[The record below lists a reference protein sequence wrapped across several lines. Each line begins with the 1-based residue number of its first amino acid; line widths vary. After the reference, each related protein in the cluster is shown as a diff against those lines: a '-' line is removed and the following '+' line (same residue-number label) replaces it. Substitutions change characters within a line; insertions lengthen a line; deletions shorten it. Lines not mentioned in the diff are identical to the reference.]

1 MEETVN
7 SVEDHLID
15 SLSFKLK
22 PGASYVQ
29 SRRSVSFFPQGGN
42 SYSSN
47 GVKVIK
53 ISLTG
58 SQGEWLDPSTLV
70 VHYTVNNG
78 ETATTQ
84 PLLYFLSGPWCVFRR
99 VRLIVGGVILEDIDN
114 YNRVHEL
121 FHMLGSSNKRKNDN
135 IMGFNNASIDDL
147 YNLNNESSMS
157 RYGFDYIGI
166 KEHKSVLFTPLLG
179 LINQDK
185 YLPLRYMGGM
195 TLEFELI
202 SDPTD
207 CLMSTTYTSLATDA
221 EGPFAAIGAKTV
233 PDADKPPSKNWYLT
247 DIQVKADVLTIDNNL
262 NDEYVKYLLSGKAL
276 AINYNTYV
284 SQFQTMLGQ
293 HKCVNIT
300 RSFTRLKSIF

>member
-58 SQGEWLDPSTLV
+58 NQGEWLDPSTLV

-78 ETATTQ
+78 ETAATQ

-99 VRLIVGGVILEDIDN
+99 VRLIVGVF
-114 YNRVHEL
+114 Y
-121 FHMLGSSNKRKNDN
+121 
-135 IMGFNNASIDDL
+135 
-147 YNLNNESSMS
+147 
-157 RYGFDYIGI
+157 
-166 KEHKSVLFTPLLG
+166 
-179 LINQDK
+179 
-185 YLPLRYMGGM
+185 
-195 TLEFELI
+195 
-202 SDPTD
+202 
-207 CLMSTTYTSLATDA
+207 
-221 EGPFAAIGAKTV
+221 
-233 PDADKPPSKNWYLT
+233 
-247 DIQVKADVLTIDNNL
+247 
-262 NDEYVKYLLSGKAL
+262 
-276 AINYNTYV
+276 
-284 SQFQTMLGQ
+284 
-293 HKCVNIT
+293 
-300 RSFTRLKSIF
+300 